1 MGPFRIPI
9 ATDNTSMSNLSQTFR
24 PRLIL
29 AGAFTLIAVLVT
41 WDLLSDRDAGVDT
54 LHLVI
59 ETAVLIIA
67 AGSGLGLLLRD
78 WQQRRRLR
86 ELSGQIEQAR
96 SDSARWR
103 TRYQDSIQGLSRAIQ
118 AQFGEWELTVAES
131 EVALLILK
139 GLQLGEIAAL
149 RETSERTVRDQAR
162 AVYRKSGLANRASL
176 SAYFLEDLLLP
187 IEDSK
192 VLQS

>member
-1 MGPFRIPI
+1 MDEERGKTLSPL
-9 ATDNTSMSNLSQTFR
+9 MSNLQPSVR

-29 AGAFTLIAVLVT
+29 AGAFTLIAVLVA
-41 WDLLSDRDAGVDT
+41 WDLLSDRGSGVDT

-59 ETAVLIIA
+59 ESLVLIIA
-67 AGSGLGLLLRD
+67 AGSGLFLLLRD

-86 ELSGQIEQAR
+86 ELASQIRQAR

-103 TRYQDSIQGLSRAIQ
+103 SRYQDMIEGLGQAIQ
-118 AQFGEWELTVAES
+118 TQFVEWQLSAAES

-187 IEDSK
+187 IDSE
-192 VLQS
+192 SGGD

>member
-1 MGPFRIPI
+1 
-9 ATDNTSMSNLSQTFR
+9 MSNLQPTLR

-29 AGAFTLIAVLVT
+29 AGAFALIAVLVA
-41 WDLLSDRDAGVDT
+41 WDLISDSGSGVDA

-59 ETAVLIIA
+59 ESMVLIIA
-67 AGSGLGLLLRD
+67 AGSGLFLLLRD

-86 ELSGQIEQAR
+86 ELASQIQRAR

-103 TRYQDSIQGLSRAIQ
+103 SRYQETIQGLSKAIQ
-118 AQFGEWELTVAES
+118 KQFSEWQLSAAES
-131 EVALLILK
+131 EVALLVLK

-187 IEDSK
+187 IDSETGLDQGSLK
-192 VLQS
+192 SP